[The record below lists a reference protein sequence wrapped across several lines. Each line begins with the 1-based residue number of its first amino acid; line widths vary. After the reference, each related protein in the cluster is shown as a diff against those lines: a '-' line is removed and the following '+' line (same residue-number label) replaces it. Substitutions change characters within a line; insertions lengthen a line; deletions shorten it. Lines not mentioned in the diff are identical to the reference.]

1 MADGRH
7 SYAHGFAACKK
18 SIPYFGGGYIR
29 CIYEPATTRVLD
41 GEADISQR
49 LDVSRSTHSIR
60 VLRQDNPTYSSH
72 TIVPCIGMGAIAVYG
87 LFMKM
92 NEINNGLFMPRGDN
106 GSKVTAEKSA
116 TPSDPGFASFPW
128 QEKEL
133 SPMTWREIR
142 NLFKR
147 LDSNL
152 TEAVYLHGCYLTG
165 QEKTIRHSREDEARD
180 HSREQSNAV
189 GNPAPRVTQG
199 TRPARLS
206 MH

>member
-1 MADGRH
+1 MVER
-7 SYAHGFAACKK
+7 
-18 SIPYFGGGYIR
+18 I
-29 CIYEPATTRVLD
+29 
-41 GEADISQR
+41 
-49 LDVSRSTHSIR
+49 SRSALMFLEGRTRSG

-116 TPSDPGFASFPW
+116 TPSDPGFASFSW

-152 TEAVYLHGCYLTG
+152 TEAVYLHGRYLTG

-189 GNPAPRVTQG
+189 GDPAPRVTQG

-206 MH
+206 MHNITFHRY